1 MENFVF
7 HFLLISLIL
16 RRIKKGKLGI
26 KKKNGNENKD
36 KDKHI
41 TLSNRSTI
49 TVTRKSYKWWPQI
62 NIQIKDGH
70 KYDKLSVEVL
80 GFCATRGK

>member
-1 MENFVF
+1 MFF
-7 HFLLISLIL
+7 TFLLISLIL
-16 RRIKKGKLGI
+16 RRIKKEKLGI

-36 KDKHI
+36 KHI
-41 TLSNRSTI
+41 TLTNRSTI
-49 TVTRKSYKWWPQI
+49 TVTRKSYKWWSQI